1 MQKKSSISDDIK
13 IGCLVVDRNDMT
25 RVGVV
30 CEGGFRIDEGPGA
43 WVLWPGEEYAWTALC
58 DIEPATA
65 SIGA

>member
-1 MQKKSSISDDIK
+1 MQEKSSISDIK

-30 CEGGFRIDEGPGA
+30 CDAAFRIDVGPGA
-43 WVLWPGEEYAWTALC
+43 WVLWPGEDYAWTALC
-58 DIEPATA
+58 DIECVTA